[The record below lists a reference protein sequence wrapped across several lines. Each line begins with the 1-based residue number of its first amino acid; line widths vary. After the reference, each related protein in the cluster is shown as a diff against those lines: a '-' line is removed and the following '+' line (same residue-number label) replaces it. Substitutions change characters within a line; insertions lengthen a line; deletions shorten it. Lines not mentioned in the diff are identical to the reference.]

1 MIHCSGGSK
10 SLRGV
15 VIREASRLKHLFD
28 DARDG
33 LNGFIKLRGVFA
45 AGFRQV
51 FAAAAGAFHVS
62 RRLLYDLAG
71 VELGGEVFRHGARL
85 VRPSHPRRCRA
96 TMNAGC
102 VSSPAR
108 GRDPPSGAWQTAVA
122 GRSRDSGQD
131 PRYKRN
137 CHYISRLSEGW
148 EKIGLQHLFDDAGHG
163 LDGFIKL
170 RGVLA
175 AGFRQV
181 FTAAARTFHVS
192 RRLLYDLAGVE
203 LGGEVFRHGGDE

>member
-1 MIHCSGGSK
+1 MACVLIAPRVLLLGPAH
-10 SLRGV
+10 
-15 VIREASRLKHLFD
+15 
-28 DARDG
+28 
-33 LNGFIKLRGVFA
+33 KLRKRTNFATRERTPNKRRGAAFLERHRPGGAGIICAKNLGRRVVATGGV
-45 AGFRQV
+45 RI
-51 FAAAAGAFHVS
+51 
-62 RRLLYDLAG
+62 RRSIMDPLTRLAPADEG
-71 VELGGEVFRHGARL
+71 
-85 VRPSHPRRCRA
+85 
-96 TMNAGC
+96 AGC
-102 VSSPAR
+102 
-108 GRDPPSGAWQTAVA
+108 DPPSPPR
-122 GRSRDSGQD
+122 GRGRGIRRIERFVNVETRGGSGTLPRQRARC

-175 AGFRQV
+175 AGFREV

-192 RRLLYDLAGVE
+192 RRLFYDLAGIE

>member
-1 MIHCSGGSK
+1 MDP
-10 SLRGV
+10 LT
-15 VIREASRLKHLFD
+15 RLAPAD
-28 DARDG
+28 EG
-33 LNGFIKLRGVFA
+33 
-45 AGFRQV
+45 
-51 FAAAAGAFHVS
+51 
-62 RRLLYDLAG
+62 
-71 VELGGEVFRHGARL
+71 
-85 VRPSHPRRCRA
+85 
-96 TMNAGC
+96 AGC
-102 VSSPAR
+102 
-108 GRDPPSGAWQTAVA
+108 DPPSPPR
-122 GRSRDSGQD
+122 GRGRGIRRIERFVNVETRGGSGTLPRQRARC

-175 AGFRQV
+175 AGFREV

-192 RRLLYDLAGVE
+192 RRLLHDLAGVE